1 MSLKVTVQRLDV
13 LPTDGAY
20 YRVTTGVPAK
30 VDFAPEV
37 DGQRLVREARRE
49 NLTPVEARDL
59 GAKVVDD
66 MAALR
71 LDEAALDLSGCE
83 GSIVGEVA
91 LGALLAGYRFD
102 AHRNAS
108 LKDEFCPTRLA
119 VVAPQASQDAF
130 DRAAALAEAVALAR
144 DLVNE
149 PPSTMTPRIFTEIAE
164 QVAERAGL
172 GIRVWDEKDC
182 EREGLGGLLG
192 VARGSVEPPRA
203 IKLTYTPAHS
213 SGEPVALVGKGIT
226 FDSGGLSLK
235 SGDGMMAMKTDMGG
249 AAAVLSAMSVLG
261 ALGGSR
267 PVSGYLMMTE
277 NLPSGSAQ
285 KPGDVLVTRSKQT
298 IEVLNTDAEGRL
310 VLSDGLSLAVED
322 GADQVVDIATLTGA
336 CVVALGDE
344 IAGLTGNNEELV
356 AALRHAGDVA
366 QEPNWELP
374 LPARY
379 EKHIKS
385 EVADMKNMG
394 KPGKAGTLSAALL
407 LQRFVGD
414 TKWAHIDIAGPSRA
428 DADRGWTRQGATGF
442 GVLTFVEWLTARS

>member
-1 MSLKVTVQRLDV
+1 MGLKVTVQRVDDI
-13 LPTDGAY
+13 PAEGAD
-20 YRVTTGVPAK
+20 YRLTSGERTF

-37 DGQRLVREARRE
+37 KSARLVREARRE
-49 NLTPVEARDL
+49 TFSREDARDL

-66 MAALR
+66 MAALHSER
-71 LDEAALDLSGCE
+71 AVLDLSGQDFDT
-83 GSIVGEVA
+83 VGEVV

-102 AHRNAS
+102 NHRSAS
-108 LKDEFCPTRLA
+108 LKDEFVPSELR
-119 VVAPQASQDAF
+119 VVAAPETQSAF
-130 DRAAALAEAVALAR
+130 DRSATVAEAVGLAR

-149 PPSTMTPRIFTEIAE
+149 PPSNMTPKIFTEIAKE
-164 QVAERAGL
+164 VAERAGL
-172 GIRVWDEKDC
+172 EIRVWDESDC
-182 EREGLGGLLG
+182 VREGLGGLLG

-203 IKLTYTPAHS
+203 IKLTYKPAHP
-213 SGEPVALVGKGIT
+213 SGDPVALVGKGIT

-235 SGDGMMAMKTDMGG
+235 SGEGMMAMKTDMGG
-249 AAAVLSAMSVLG
+249 AAAVLAAMSTLAALG
-261 ALGGSR
+261 ASR

-285 KPGDVLVTRSKQT
+285 KPGDVLITRSKQT

-322 GADQVVDIATLTGA
+322 GAAEIVDIATLTGA

-344 IAGLTGNNEELV
+344 IAGVMGNSEELV
-356 AALRHAGDVA
+356 AALRRAGDAA

-374 LPARY
+374 LPSRY

-385 EVADMKNMG
+385 EVADMKNIG

-407 LQRFVGD
+407 LQRFVGG
-414 TKWAHIDIAGPSRA
+414 TKWAHLDIAGPSRA
-428 DADRGWTRQGATGF
+428 DGDRGWTRQGATGF
-442 GVLTFVEWLTARS
+442 GVLTFIEWLTGRS